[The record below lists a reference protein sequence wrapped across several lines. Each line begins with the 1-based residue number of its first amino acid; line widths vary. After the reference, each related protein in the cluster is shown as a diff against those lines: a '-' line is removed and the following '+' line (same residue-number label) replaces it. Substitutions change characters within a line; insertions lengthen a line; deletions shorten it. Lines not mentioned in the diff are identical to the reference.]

1 MQENGFVPAALEA
14 FKEYHQTIR
23 SSFPFLEHDG
33 DGNPR
38 VYLDSGAGTLV
49 PRASIEAMSRAYAE
63 SRAQAGEISPS
74 ECHTRDL
81 VWRTRE
87 LLARFLN
94 APSPDEISFHLS
106 TTHSLL
112 NLAIAF
118 HPIVQKHHNI
128 IVTDADHFAN
138 VSPWEFIFGER
149 EGVEIRRL
157 RVTDQGQVDLD
168 HLRSLVDEN
177 TRIVAMT
184 YAANA
189 VGTVMPIAQVADMVH
204 TFRDDSGNG
213 AYLVVDAVHHASHG
227 PIDVQQS
234 RCDFLTISGYK
245 LFGPVLGVLWTKREH
260 MERLDPYCV
269 TPNPNSF
276 EQGSLNN
283 AVLGAMQ
290 GALRYLLTI
299 GNYLAPYY
307 GDRLQK
313 YVDPETRLFKIAMM
327 GIEQYEREL
336 TSEVLRQ
343 FETLPT
349 DRFRH
354 YGLKA
359 MQDGVWTRHP
369 TFCFEVLGKTGTEVK
384 QLCWQLGRIEV
395 AKGDDIFSAMV
406 NRHLDRE
413 EEITRASFAHY
424 DDLHTVHALTSTLNR
439 ILAS

>member
-1 MQENGFVPAALEA
+1 MHDRRLTAEGLQA

-23 SSFPFLEHDG
+23 SSFPFLECDG

-63 SRAQAGEISPS
+63 WRAQPGEISPS
-74 ECHTRDL
+74 ECHTRDQI
-81 VWRTRE
+81 WRTRE

-94 APSPDEISFHLS
+94 APSPDEITFHLS

-118 HPIVQKHHNI
+118 HPMVQKHHNI

-138 VSPWEFIFGER
+138 ISPWEVIFGER
-149 EGVEIRRL
+149 GGVEIRRL
-157 RVTDQGQVDLD
+157 RATDRGQVDLD
-168 HLRSLVDEN
+168 HLRSLVDQN

-189 VGTVMPIAQVADMVH
+189 VGTVMPIAQIADMVH
-204 TFRDDSGNG
+204 SFRDDSGNG
-213 AYLVVDAVHHASHG
+213 AYLVVDAVHHACHG

-234 RCDFLTISGYK
+234 GCDFLTISGYK

-269 TPNPNSF
+269 PPNPDSF
-276 EQGSLNN
+276 EQGTQNN

-290 GALRYLLTI
+290 GALRYLLTL
-299 GNYLAPYY
+299 GNHLAPFCR
-307 GDRLQK
+307 DDLQE
-313 YVDPETRLFKIAMM
+313 YRDAETRLFKIAMTT
-327 GIEQYEREL
+327 IAQYEREL
-336 TSEVLRQ
+336 TREVLRQ
-343 FETLPT
+343 FEAFPKGK
-349 DRFRH
+349 FRH
-354 YGLKA
+354 YGLRTV
-359 MQDGVWTRHP
+359 QDGVWTRHP

-395 AKGDDIFSAMV
+395 AKGDIFSAMV

-413 EEITRASFAHY
+413 EVVTRASFAHY
-424 DDLHTVHALTSTLNR
+424 DDLRTVHALTSTLDS
-439 ILAS
+439 ILAL

>member
-213 AYLVVDAVHHASHG
+213 AYLVVDAVHHACHG

-307 GDRLQK
+307 GDRLQE
-313 YVDPETRLFKIAMM
+313 YEDPETRLFKIAMM

-336 TSEVLRQ
+336 TREVLRQ
-343 FETLPT
+343 FEAFPK

-354 YGLKA
+354 YGLRSVR
-359 MQDGVWTRHP
+359 DGVWTRHP
-369 TFCFEVLGKTGTEVK
+369 TFCFEIANKTGDQVK

-395 AKGDDIFSAMV
+395 AKGDIFSAMV
-406 NRHLDRE
+406 NRHLGRE

-424 DDLHTVHALTSTLNR
+424 DDLHTVGALTSTLNR

>member
-213 AYLVVDAVHHASHG
+213 AYLVVDAVHHACHG

-384 QLCWQLGRIEV
+384 QLCWQLGRIEI
-395 AKGDDIFSAMV
+395 AGDIFSAMV

-413 EEITRASFAHY
+413 KEITRASFAHY
-424 DDLHTVHALTSTLNR
+424 DDLHTVRALTSTLNR